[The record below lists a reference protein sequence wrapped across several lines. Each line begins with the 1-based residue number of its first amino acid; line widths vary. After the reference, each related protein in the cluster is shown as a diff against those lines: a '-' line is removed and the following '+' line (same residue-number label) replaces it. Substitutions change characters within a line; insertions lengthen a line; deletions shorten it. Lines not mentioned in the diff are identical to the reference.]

1 MPVTK
6 EDKVIHGRWGPLCV
20 LLLCGLCSI
29 SAVQPRGIV
38 GQAAPPWHVD
48 SWVQIPSG
56 TAEPEV
62 GTFRGKVIYL
72 YGFQSWC
79 PGCHSKGFPTLQQ
92 LIKRFDGEDDVIF
105 VAVQTTFEGYDS
117 NTPAKALETAKR
129 YDLKIPI
136 GHSGVSGKPS
146 KLMRNYRTGGTPW
159 TIIIDR
165 NGVVRFNDFHIT
177 PDAGHALIT
186 RLLAE
191 SPHPQVQTLPAARGG
206 QDVIGAT
213 FPKPSFT
220 RWIRPKG
227 EQSSS
232 GKTVETPTTPKL
244 TLYRWWTDGCGYCR
258 DSLPAL
264 DKLRDKYGSDGLRV
278 VGVYH
283 PKPPRPIDDAFI
295 RGAAHSHGFRGEIAV
310 DESWE
315 VLRKSYLNTGQRAA
329 TSISILVDEDGII
342 RFVHPGPVLFP
353 SNDPENAQQNQDFAL
368 LDSAIATLLGTGQ
381 QSTTE

>member
-1 MPVTK
+1 VPVDK
-6 EDKVIHGRWGPLCV
+6 EDKSTSGRWGVIGILV
-20 LLLCGLCSI
+20 LCGLCSI
-29 SAVQPRGIV
+29 AAVQPMGIV

-48 SWVQIPSG
+48 TWVQIPSG
-56 TAEPEV
+56 AAEPEV
-62 GTFRGKVIYL
+62 DAFRGKVIYL

-92 LIKRFDGEDDVIF
+92 LIKRFDGEDDVVF
-105 VAVQTTFEGYDS
+105 VAVQTTFEGYGS
-117 NTPAKALETAKR
+117 NTPGKALETAKR

-136 GHSGVSGKPS
+136 GHSGTSGKPS

-165 NGVVRFNDFHIT
+165 NGVVRLNDFHIT

-191 SPHPQVQTLPAARGG
+191 APRSPVQTLPAARGG
-206 QDVIGAT
+206 QDVIGET
-213 FPKPSFT
+213 FSKPSFT
-220 RWIRPKG
+220 RWIKPKG
-227 EQSSS
+227 EQLSS
-232 GKTVETPTTPKL
+232 GKTAETPITPKL
-244 TLYRWWTDGCGYCR
+244 TLYRWWTDDCGYCR
-258 DSLPAL
+258 DSLPAM
-264 DKLRDKYGSDGLRV
+264 DKLREKYRSDGLRV

-283 PKPPRPIDDAFI
+283 PKPARPLDDAFI
-295 RGAAHSHGFRGEIAV
+295 REAAHSRGFQGDIAV

-315 VLRKSYLNTGQRAA
+315 VLRKAYLDSGERAA
-329 TSISILVDEDGII
+329 TSISILVDEHGII

-353 SNDPENAQQNQDFAL
+353 SIDPENAQQNQDFIL
-368 LDSAIATLLGTGQ
+368 LDSAISTLLGAGQ

>member
-1 MPVTK
+1 MPVDK
-6 EDKVIHGRWGPLCV
+6 EDKSTSNRWAQLGV
-20 LLLCGLCSI
+20 LLLCGFCSI
-29 SAVQPRGIV
+29 AAAQPRGIV

-48 SWVQIPSG
+48 SWVQTPPG
-56 TAEPEV
+56 AAEPEV
-62 GTFRGKVIYL
+62 GRFRGKVIYL

-92 LIKRFDGEDDVIF
+92 LIKRFDGEDDVVF

-117 NTPAKALETAKR
+117 NTPAKALEAAKR

-136 GHSGVSGKPS
+136 GHSGTSGKPS

-165 NGVVRFNDFHIT
+165 SGVVRFNDFHVT
-177 PDAGHALIT
+177 PDAGYALIT

-191 SPHPQVQTLPAARGG
+191 PQHPSVQTLPTARGG
-206 QDVIGAT
+206 QDVIGET
-213 FPKPSFT
+213 FSKPSFT
-220 RWIRPKG
+220 RWIKPKA

-232 GKTVETPTTPKL
+232 VETAEKSVIPKL

-258 DSLPAL
+258 DSLPAM
-264 DKLRDKYGSDGLRV
+264 DKLRDKYGSDGLRI

-315 VLRKSYLNTGQRAA
+315 VLRTAYLNTGQRAA

-353 SNDPENAQQNQDFAL
+353 SKDPENAQENQDFAM
-368 LDSAIATLLGTGQ
+368 LDSAIATLLRSGQ
-381 QSTTE
+381 QSTKE